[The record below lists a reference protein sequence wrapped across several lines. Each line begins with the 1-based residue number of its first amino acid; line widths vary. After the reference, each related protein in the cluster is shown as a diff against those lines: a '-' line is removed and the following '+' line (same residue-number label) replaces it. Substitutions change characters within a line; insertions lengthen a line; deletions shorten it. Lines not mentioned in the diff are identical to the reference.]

1 MNPDTWVS
9 VAKFLGPRELCRM
22 MQLSRDYFYL
32 FVSDRAWKHQRDR
45 FPKLFPVFDEHASQ
59 NAADHSFQSKRAK
72 REWCMPDRGIWFV
85 FTKILT
91 VDVSKMITYYPEST
105 LIIEYMLSL
114 YIPTGFVST
123 CTFVLTRGSA
133 IFEDRTI
140 LGLIIRYHFSGSTLA
155 ILAYYNNCCN
165 SYLYDLSQIKFDPWY
180 EKCIHNKNALPHWEF
195 IIASLKRL
203 LQGKK

>member
-45 FPKLFPVFDEHASQ
+45 FPKLFPVFDALASP

-85 FTKILT
+85 FAKILT
-91 VDVSKMITYYPEST
+91 VDVSKMITYYPESDF
-105 LIIEYMLSL
+105 IIEYMLSL
-114 YIPTGFVST
+114 YIPTGLRT
-123 CTFVLTRGSA
+123 NCTFKLTKNNA
-133 IFEDRTI
+133 IFEDRTGPP
-140 LGLIIRYHFSGSTLA
+140 GLIICYHFMGSTLGIVA
-155 ILAYYNNCCN
+155 YNNRTRN
-165 SYLYDLSQIKFDPWY
+165 SYEYDLSEIKFDPWY
-180 EKCIHNKNALPHWEF
+180 EKCIHNKNALPHWKI
-195 IIASLKRL
+195 IIASLLKL
-203 LQGKK
+203 AGKK